1 MKIPEIQARSVSFE
15 VALIQ
20 ARRVS
25 AFLRGLTMHSLA
37 RFEVAQ
43 FKICNFRGAGKFETQ
58 REGVKD
64 NSVFSVPVCFYFLRR
79 SCRCTCLRACI
90 EAGFHRAKG
99 DYGWIQRKERLR
111 MTLCVFALIFM
122 L

>member
-1 MKIPEIQARSVSFE
+1 MKTPEIHARSASFE

-43 FKICNFRGAGKFETQ
+43 FQICNSLGAGKFETQ
-58 REGVKD
+58 RFQRKGVKD
-64 NSVFSVPVCFYFLRR
+64 NSVFSVPRCFYFLRKPF
-79 SCRCTCLRACI
+79 LQMHLLA
-90 EAGFHRAKG
+90 
-99 DYGWIQRKERLR
+99 RKRVHWHD
-111 MTLCVFALIFM
+111 M
-122 L
+122 